1 MPECRLLDP
10 GKKGFSKIGIEEIC
24 KKVVIMSRISPKLIK
39 CLSLGFEV
47 IGMVI
52 AGLFLGR
59 VIGEGFG
66 YKNLG
71 SGVGTLVGFTVWVLH
86 ILFLTKSQDDSK
98 K

>member
-1 MPECRLLDP
+1 
-10 GKKGFSKIGIEEIC
+10 
-24 KKVVIMSRISPKLIK
+24 MSRISPKLIK

-47 IGMVI
+47 TGIVI

-71 SGVGTLVGFTVWVLH
+71 SAVGTLVGFTVWVLH
-86 ILFLTKSQDDSK
+86 ILFLTKSLDDNK